1 MKSQIV
7 ALMLVLATFA
17 CQSHSG
23 DRLTSSEY
31 FSRFSSLAEALRIY
45 PGLMITGSGSQTKI
59 ILRKNTGVQNQEP
72 LYVLNGF
79 PLGTNYNQTNQAINM
94 ADVTNI
100 RLLSQ
105 PSELTTYGS
114 MASAG
119 VIEIKTRIGGK

>member
-1 MKSQIV
+1 MKLQIA
-7 ALMLVLATFA
+7 ALILVLVTFA
-17 CQSHSG
+17 CQSNSG
-23 DRLTSSEY
+23 SRLTSSEY
-31 FSRFSSLAEALRIY
+31 FSSFSNLAEALRIY
-45 PGLMITGSGSQTKI
+45 PGLMITGSGSQTKV

-79 PLGTNYNQTNQAINM
+79 PLGNNYNQTNQAINM

-105 PSELTTYGS
+105 PSELNTYGS
-114 MASAG
+114 MASSG

>member
-1 MKSQIV
+1 MKSQIA
-7 ALMLVLATFA
+7 ALILVLVTFA

-23 DRLTSSEY
+23 GRLTSSEY

-45 PGLMITGSGSQTKI
+45 PGLMITGSGSQTKV
-59 ILRKNTGVQNQEP
+59 ILRKNTGLQNQEP

-79 PLGTNYNQTNQAINM
+79 PVGTNYNQTNQAINM

-119 VIEIKTRIGGK
+119 VIEIKTKVGGK